1 MSIHY
6 KNRHLPLSP
15 FSSGKSS
22 EPCDFAR
29 GENLYVY
36 KQEGQR
42 SNEIPD
48 LFFYKAF
55 IHQEAVCFVYKAKSL
70 NLHVM
75 LKGLAASGKYTVKP

>member
-1 MSIHY
+1 M
-6 KNRHLPLSP
+6 PP
-15 FSSGKSS
+15 FSSGRSS
-22 EPCDFAR
+22 GLCDFAG

-42 SNEIPD
+42 SNEIPG

-55 IHQEAVCFVYKAKSL
+55 DHQEAVFFVYKAKSL